1 MVQLLPSFLSCSAG
15 GTGVGV
21 GGSAAVKDAAADLDA
36 VAPAAAAAAYAAFSS
51 YIPPST
57 AVVIPIYPLST

>member
-1 MVQLLPSFLSCSAG
+1 MVQLPSFLSCSAG
-15 GTGVGV
+15 GTGS

-36 VAPAAAAAAYAAFSS
+36 VAPAAAYAYAAFGS

>member
-1 MVQLLPSFLSCSAG
+1 MVQLPSFLSCSAG
-15 GTGVGV
+15 GTGV

-36 VAPAAAAAAYAAFSS
+36 VAPAAAYAAFGS